1 VTPPPAAEILARPF
15 GAASRADLLEQY
27 FSSRQVTAENAWQHV
42 YRLLLWADR
51 TTGLAH
57 CYESDKAQPGRPWYA
72 RSLAFHAW
80 LAGELGATPAD
91 LGKELDWLFHSATQ
105 RLAAAAVAQAKARAT
120 AAAVQREP
128 WADQGLPDPGTDPE
142 LERILEPVMDPDPA
156 KRPGGEVVRQVTQEI
171 RSYFASENKRKN
183 LLGEGFEDVLAA
195 ILLRLPGHPF
205 AAEHIYQ
212 RKLLHEIPGF
222 RRPPGQEKAR
232 KVDLALA
239 RPSRVRVLVSAK
251 WSVRADREEQFGV
264 DFDTYARLEDRGDD
278 FEFVLITNEFDAAR
292 LASACDRRVPGRPLF
307 DQVVHVNPAGVLAA
321 YSALGTPAQARS
333 AATRLPELVDS
344 GRLMSL
350 ASWLANV
357 AS

>member
-27 FSSRQVTAENAWQHV
+27 FSTRQVTAEDAWEHV
-42 YRLLLWADR
+42 CRLLLWTDR

-80 LAGELGATPAD
+80 LAAELGATPGD
-91 LGKELDWLFHSATQ
+91 LGKELDWLFHAATE
-105 RLAAAAVAQAKARAT
+105 RLAAAAVAQAKARAS
-120 AAAVQREP
+120 AAATQREP
-128 WADQGLPDPGTDPE
+128 WAGKGLPDPGADPE
-142 LERILEPVMDPDPA
+142 LERILERIMDPDPSN
-156 KRPGGEVVRQVTQEI
+156 RPDAGVLRQVTQEI

-195 ILLRLPGHPF
+195 ILLRLPGQPF
-205 AAEHIYQ
+205 APEHVYQ

-239 RPSRVRVLVSAK
+239 RRGRLRVLVSAK

-264 DFDTYARLEDRGDD
+264 DFDTYARLEDRGED
-278 FEFVLITNEFDAAR
+278 FAFALITNEFDAAR
-292 LASACDRRVPGRPLF
+292 LVSACDRRAPARPLF
-307 DQVVHVNPAGVLAA
+307 DQVVHVNPVGVLAA
-321 YSALGTPAQARS
+321 YSAPGAPAQARS
-333 AATRLPELVDS
+333 AAARLPELVSS

-350 ASWLANV
+350 GSWLESV
-357 AS
+357 VS